1 MSLSDGDA
9 SDFGDAYAEDIV
21 VSNWKRTTA
30 QSHAFSLEP
39 HHCMTVTHILSD
51 DADYYIAACCVGLC
65 SSSYCSQQSD
75 NAHCPQGPGAA
86 EGRAFAEW
94 TLMNDG
100 RAFRTATSAM
110 DLSQRHC
117 QNFHRHGH
125 MVKSANKR

>member
-1 MSLSDGDA
+1 MSFQGLSDGPSNEDV
-9 SDFGDAYAEDIV
+9 FEEDIV
-21 VSNWKRTTA
+21 VSDWKKTTA

-39 HHCMTVTHILSD
+39 HHCMTVTHIVSD
-51 DADYYIAACCVGLC
+51 DADYYIAACCVQQC
-65 SSSYCSQQSD
+65 SSSYCTQESENSY
-75 NAHCPQGPGAA
+75 
-86 EGRAFAEW
+86 FAEW

-125 MVKSANKR
+125 MVKSVNKR